1 MNSATIDFVPALYF
15 LLSTNY
21 YPPSMALSR
30 LSKFWIAFA
39 LVAIF
44 GLLWGTY
51 FFYQLSP
58 AASGSLSSA
67 GQADFSSGV
76 APATT
81 TVPLVITKGEG
92 FAAIAD
98 RLAASGLV
106 RSASAFKV
114 YSIISGSAHQ
124 FKPGLYSFSSASS
137 SISIVRSLV
146 AGPAKEITVLIPEGH
161 TLPEI
166 DATLARYGVIQKGQ
180 LKALSPRLFREQ
192 YPFLDG
198 AVSLEGFLFPDTY
211 RFYFDSK
218 PEEVAR
224 VMLDTFVAKVGPLVT
239 DEGVVQYDT
248 VPVLRRGVFSLREI
262 VTIASM
268 IESEVPQSA
277 DRKVVADILYRRL
290 RIGMAL
296 QIDASRDYAVLMG
309 DDRFD
314 TYANPGLPRGPIS
327 NPGIDSLEAALTP
340 KSSVY
345 LYYISDPKTKKTI
358 FAKDFE
364 EHKKNIAKYL

>member
-1 MNSATIDFVPALYF
+1 
-15 LLSTNY
+15 
-21 YPPSMALSR
+21 MALSR

-39 LVAIF
+39 LAAIF

-58 AASGSLSSA
+58 AASGYLSSA
-67 GQADFSSGV
+67 GDADFSSGIT
-76 APATT
+76 PATS
-81 TVPLVITKGEG
+81 TVPLVIARGEG
-92 FAAIAD
+92 FTAIAD
-98 RLAASGLV
+98 KLADAGLI
-106 RSASAFKV
+106 RSTSAFKV
-114 YSIISGSAHQ
+114 YSILSGSAHQ

-137 SISIVRSLV
+137 SIGIVRSLV

-166 DATLARYGVIQKGQ
+166 DDTLARYGVIKRGQ
-180 LKALSPRLFREQ
+180 LKSLNPKLFSEKYQFLEGAL
-192 YPFLDG
+192 
-198 AVSLEGFLFPDTY
+198 SLEGFLFPDTY

-224 VMLDTFVAKVGPLVT
+224 IMLDNFVAKVGPLIM
-239 DEGVVQYDT
+239 DEGVLQYDS

-262 VTIASM
+262 ITIASM
-268 IESEVPQSA
+268 IESEVPLSA
-277 DRKVVADILYRRL
+277 DRKIVADILYRRL

-296 QIDASRDYAVLMG
+296 QIDASRDYAALMN
-309 DDRFD
+309 DERFD

-327 NPGIDSLEAALTP
+327 SPGLDAIDAALTP

-364 EHKKNIAKYL
+364 SHKINIAKYLK